1 VSQGYAGRDEATAGY
16 KIISTT
22 SRRVMDAPLL
32 SPLSRLAQTCRR
44 RQWLIS
50 SDLQGF
56 GRRYRRRTRLS
67 QMRLARR
74 SESQVRPGGHVRAVR
89 ALPALSRCTTVV
101 TRDSFM
107 AAIGTPATIKEGQS
121 QFGFAPV
128 VQTSTCSAMAR
139 ASSTSM
145 PRYLTVL
152 SIFVC
157 PKSSCTARKLPVR
170 R

>member
-1 VSQGYAGRDEATAGY
+1 MTNCHTRPRGCEAAPPTAAMGHEPSLRFHDCEG
-16 KIISTT
+16 ST
-22 SRRVMDAPLL
+22 
-32 SPLSRLAQTCRR
+32 
-44 RQWLIS
+44 
-50 SDLQGF
+50 
-56 GRRYRRRTRLS
+56 
-67 QMRLARR
+67 
-74 SESQVRPGGHVRAVR
+74 AVR
-89 ALPALSRCTTVV
+89 GGSADVGNWHDGEL
-101 TRDSFM
+101 
-107 AAIGTPATIKEGQS
+107 KERQS

-157 PKSSCTARKLPVR
+157 PNSSCTARKLPVR